1 MNKRLENI
9 LTERLESI
17 FHNGTC
23 FISWGELYHWYDTQ
37 KITANVYADLEARFQ
52 EIHDDMNMRQDK
64 SDGKTKLMKIETTAS
79 GIGIGGM
86 ILLAERNCVYLN
98 S

>member
-37 KITANVYADLEARFQ
+37 RITANIYADLEIRFQ
-52 EIHDDMNMRQDK
+52 EIDDNMKHDK
-64 SDGKTKLMKIETTAS
+64 SDGKNKLMKIETTAS
-79 GIGIGGM
+79 GIGIGGI